1 MGTVTSFFLT
11 EPDVIPE
18 YADREQTN
26 EIDVEL
32 VPSLGDD
39 FSDFSMNIIENY
51 GTMQSQ

>member
-11 EPDVIPE
+11 EADVIPE

-39 FSDFSMNIIENY
+39 FSMNIIENY